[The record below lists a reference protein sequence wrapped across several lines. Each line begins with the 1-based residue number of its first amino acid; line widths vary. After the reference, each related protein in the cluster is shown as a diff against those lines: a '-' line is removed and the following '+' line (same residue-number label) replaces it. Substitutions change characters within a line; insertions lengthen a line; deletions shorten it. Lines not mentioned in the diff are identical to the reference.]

1 MNFEYYVLNEDFNKK
16 CVKPYNIFRNINVN
30 NSTER
35 EVKKYLKDPD
45 NYTYTRPN
53 VGTNSP
59 QVVKGFEGFCEELK
73 SIIMWQEWGRCE
85 YEIMVGSIF
94 EQDLSRLEKIDC
106 YYQCEPNIPCI
117 AREVIW
123 QYQNQCGME
132 EENNE
137 R

>member
-1 MNFEYYVLNEDFNKK
+1 MQFEYYVLNEDPNKK
-16 CVKPYNIFRNINVN
+16 CIKPYNIFRNINVN

-45 NYTYTRPN
+45 NYTYTKPN
-53 VGTNSP
+53 LGTNSSE
-59 QVVKGFEGFCEELK
+59 VVKGFEGFCKELE
-73 SIIMWQEWGRCE
+73 SIIMWQEWSRCE

-94 EQDLSRLEKIDC
+94 EQDPSRLEKIDC

-123 QYQNQCGME
+123 QYQNKCGME
-132 EENNE
+132 GKKKK
-137 R
+137 